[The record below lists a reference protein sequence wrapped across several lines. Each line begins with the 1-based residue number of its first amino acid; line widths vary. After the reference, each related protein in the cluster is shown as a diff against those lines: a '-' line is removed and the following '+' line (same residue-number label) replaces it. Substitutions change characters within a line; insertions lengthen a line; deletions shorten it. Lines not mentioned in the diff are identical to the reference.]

1 MENRQFRVLY
11 RVFLLRVVDLELLS
25 SDADPVRLLGQIAAL
40 FAAVSFLFCTPLIL
54 ASGRL
59 DEVAKS
65 TMEHALIAM
74 TMVVVGLLSVLNWDA
89 IFPDKRDAMVLGPL
103 PVVPRTI
110 FMAKLA
116 AIAYTLGVATLAL
129 NIFSGL
135 LWPLYFSSS
144 DSFLGLIRS
153 FAAYWTTVAIAA
165 GFMFF
170 LVLTAQGVA
179 SQLIPRQLFLRLSAW
194 IQMAAFCLFLGM
206 YILEPSLEVPQLL
219 LAPDKQRLLACL
231 PSYWLLGLF
240 HQLNGDPGPAHA
252 VFSTLAGRAYMAIVA
267 VVVGAGATLLLSY
280 MRSLRKIAETPEIL
294 PYRRQSIR
302 PSRFRFRAR
311 AKSVAITIMLFSLRT
326 LMRSRQHRLL
336 LSFYFGVGLAIVL
349 GFIQTLL
356 LVEPPQRGTAVILV
370 NGPVIAASILI
381 LCVAVA
387 GVRIVTSLPISLHA
401 NWLFRVT
408 ELHPPSAYA
417 TAVRLTYCLLG
428 IAPVWLGSSGLFFTI
443 WPWRLAAQHLLLL
456 ALLGLI
462 LVEVCLWSF
471 AKIPFTCSYLPG
483 KGNLQYVFWAFTL
496 ILLPLIS
503 AAARIE
509 LRTLNNGLSYGAL
522 LAGLALALGWSRWF
536 TTSRALR
543 LPQMRFEEADAPAIL
558 TLDLR
563 RLK

>member
-1 MENRQFRVLY
+1 MENRQFRVLC

-25 SDADPVRLLGQIAAL
+25 SDADPVKLLGQIAAL

-153 FAAYWTTVAIAA
+153 FVAYWITVAIAA

-179 SQLIPRQLFLRLSAW
+179 SQLLPRQLFLRLSAW

-206 YILEPSLEVPQLL
+206 YILEPSLEVPELL
-219 LAPDKQRLLACL
+219 VAPENQRLLACL

-252 VFSTLAGRAYMAIVA
+252 VFATLAGRAYMAIVA

-280 MRSLRKIAETPEIL
+280 MRSLQKIAETPEIL
-294 PYRRQSIR
+294 PYRRHLIR
-302 PSRFRFRAR
+302 QGRLHAR
-311 AKSVAITIMLFSLRT
+311 AKSVATTIMLFSLRT

-349 GFIQTLL
+349 GFIQTLF
-356 LVEPPQRGTAVILV
+356 LVEPPQRGPAARLV

-381 LCVAVA
+381 LCVVVA
-387 GVRIVTSLPISLHA
+387 GVRIVASLPISLRA
-401 NWLFRVT
+401 NWLFRLT
-408 ELHPPSAYA
+408 ELHPPSAYVK
-417 TAVRLTYCLLG
+417 AVRLTYCLLG
-428 IAPVWLGSSGLFFTI
+428 VAPVWLGSCGLFFTM
-443 WPWRLAAQHLLLL
+443 WPWRLAAQHLFLL
-456 ALLGLI
+456 ALLGLT
-462 LVEVCLWSF
+462 LGEVCLWSF

-496 ILLPLIS
+496 ILLPLIN
-503 AAARIE
+503 AAAQIE
-509 LRTLNNGLSYGAL
+509 LRALNDGLSYGAL
-522 LAGLALALGWSRWF
+522 LAALVLALGCSRWF

-543 LPQMRFEEADAPAIL
+543 LPQMRFEEADAAAIV

-563 RLK
+563 RVK